1 MKTMMILLF
10 AGAMSSSAMLA
21 STNDQWAEER
31 MKAKTGRYSPA
42 EEARREARARE
53 SEDQDHTCK
62 KQSCCRHQHASA
74 QANQTSASS
83 KGAGTLLA
91 SKLGRGTPAVSESSA
106 HEKALA
112 ASNASS
118 YSEAWWRS
126 KFGRSMPRRNVETQT
141 AALAVSERSEDT
153 CCERVICCD

>member
-53 SEDQDHTCK
+53 SEDQDQTCK

-74 QANQTSASS
+74 KNKRSSNSAD
-83 KGAGTLLA
+83 TLLA

>member
-10 AGAMSSSAMLA
+10 AGAMSASAMLA
-21 STNDQWAEER
+21 TTSDQWAEER

-53 SEDQDHTCK
+53 SDDQDQTCK

-74 QANQTSASS
+74 KTKRCSNCADTP
-83 KGAGTLLA
+83 LA
-91 SKLGRGTPAVSESSA
+91 SKLGRGTTAVSESSA
-106 HEKALA
+106 HEKTLT
-112 ASNASS
+112 ASDASS
-118 YSEAWWRS
+118 YSDAWWRS
-126 KFGRSMPRRNVETQT
+126 KFGRSMPRRHAGTQT

-153 CCERVICCD
+153 CCERVTCCD

>member
-10 AGAMSSSAMLA
+10 AGAMSGSAMLA
-21 STNDQWAEER
+21 TTNDQWAEER

-42 EEARREARARE
+42 EEARREALVRK
-53 SEDQDHTCK
+53 SDSQDQTCK

-74 QANQTSASS
+74 QTKRSTNSAD
-83 KGAGTLLA
+83 TLLG

-126 KFGRSMPRRNVETQT
+126 KFGRSMPRRNAETQT
-141 AALAVSERSEDT
+141 AALAVSERSEDS
-153 CCERVICCD
+153 CCERVTCCD

>member
-74 QANQTSASS
+74 KNKRSSNSAD
-83 KGAGTLLA
+83 TLLA

>member
-10 AGAMSSSAMLA
+10 AGAMSGSAMLA
-21 STNDQWAEER
+21 TTNDQWAEER

-42 EEARREARARE
+42 EEARRQARARE
-53 SEDQDHTCK
+53 SNGQDQTCK

-74 QANQTSASS
+74 KTKRSTNSAD
-83 KGAGTLLA
+83 TLLN
-91 SKLGRGTPAVSESSA
+91 SKLGRDTPAVSESSA

-126 KFGRSMPRRNVETQT
+126 KFGRSMLRRNAETQT
-141 AALAVSERSEDT
+141 AALAVSVGSEDSWCERLT
-153 CCERVICCD
+153 CCD